1 MNTKLSN
8 TDARLDGMILVK
20 IKLYLSKTGFIVQRV
35 NPEGL
40 NCDLGRASTMSSNP
54 DEPIPNG
61 MCLN

>member
-1 MNTKLSN
+1 
-8 TDARLDGMILVK
+8 MILVK